1 MNTAIASRYAA
12 EYQSIAPAL
21 PGQSLP
27 WLQALRAEALA
38 EFSAHGFP
46 SPREEEWRYTNVSG
60 IEKKLFVPST
70 NLTAGD
76 VNAEWLKSV
85 QLEDAWVLVLVNGH
99 FSAELSVLDGLPE
112 TVSVMGMA
120 DALAKQPGKVEKY
133 LGAAADQSEHSFIA
147 FNTAWFTDGLFV
159 HVPAKLVL
167 DKPIQLLH
175 IVTGTD
181 AMATT
186 RNIIIADEMAEAKV
200 IETFISRDGVYA
212 ASLPGAD
219 AAISRDGVYAASLPG
234 AGAAIARDGAANAYL
249 TAAVTEVFVGQNA
262 DLTLYK
268 MQSESEKAYHFGGS
282 YIKQARDARFTH
294 HNFAF
299 GGLLARSDIHVDL
312 DHASECELN
321 GLYLGVK
328 RQHID
333 NHTRINHL
341 KPYAISRELYKG
353 VLDDRARGVF
363 QGRVIVAIDAQK
375 TDSQMNNRNLLLS
388 DDAEVDT
395 KPQLEIYADDVKCGH
410 GVTVGQLE
418 EKSIFYLQSRCVD
431 EETARNMLTF
441 AFANEMVDKIKI
453 KGLHDMVLEQ
463 VLARFPQ
470 EGVNKEWL

>member
-1 MNTAIASRYAA
+1 MNTATASRYAA
-12 EYQSIAPAL
+12 EYQAIASAL
-21 PGQSLP
+21 TGQGLP

-38 EFSAHGFP
+38 QFSVQGFP

-60 IEKKLFVPST
+60 IEKKLFAPVMGKGDNT
-70 NLTAGD
+70 GVRHTA
-76 VNAEWLKSV
+76 LLSHR
-85 QLEDAWVLVLVNGH
+85 LEDAWVLVLVDGQY
-99 FSAELSVLDGLPE
+99 SAELSVLDGLPE
-112 TVSVMGMA
+112 AVSVMGMA
-120 DALAKQPGKVEKY
+120 DALAKQPSTVEKY
-133 LGAAADQSEHSFIA
+133 LGQAADQAEHSFIA

-167 DKPIQLLH
+167 DRPIQLLH
-175 IVTGTD
+175 IVTGAD
-181 AMATT
+181 VMATT
-186 RNIIIADEMAEAKV
+186 RNIIIADESAGAKV
-200 IETFISRDGVYA
+200 IESFVGVD
-212 ASLPGAD
+212 S
-219 AAISRDGVYAASLPG
+219 
-234 AGAAIARDGAANAYL
+234 AYL

-262 DLTLYK
+262 DVTLYK

-363 QGRVIVAIDAQK
+363 QGRVIVSVDAQK

-410 GVTVGQLE
+410 GVTVGQLD

-441 AFANEMVDKIKI
+441 AFANEMVDKVKI
-453 KGLHDMVLEQ
+453 KSLHDKVLEQ

>member
-1 MNTAIASRYAA
+1 MTMATASRYAA
-12 EYQSIAPAL
+12 EYQTIAPAL
-21 PGQSLP
+21 PGQNLP
-27 WLQALRAEALA
+27 WLQVLRRDALEK
-38 EFSAHGFP
+38 FSAQGFP

-60 IEKKLFVPST
+60 IEKKLFSPSIS
-70 NLTAGD
+70 LTAGD
-76 VNAEWLKSV
+76 VNADWLKAY
-85 QLEDAWVLVLVNGH
+85 QLQDAWVLVLVNGH

-112 TVSVMGMA
+112 AVSVMGMA
-120 DALAKQPGKVEKY
+120 DALAKHPAKLEKY
-133 LGAAADQSEHSFIA
+133 LGKAADQSEHSFIA
-147 FNTAWFTDGLFV
+147 FNTAWFSDGLFV
-159 HVPAKLVL
+159 HVPTKQVL

-175 IVTGTD
+175 IVTGAD

-186 RNIIIADEMAEAKV
+186 RNVIIADEMAEAKL
-200 IETFISRDGVYA
+200 IETYVGKDS
-212 ASLPGAD
+212 
-219 AAISRDGVYAASLPG
+219 
-234 AGAAIARDGAANAYL
+234 AYL
-249 TAAVTEVFVGQNA
+249 TAAVTEVFVGQNT

-341 KPYAISRELYKG
+341 KPYAVSRELYKG

-363 QGRVIVAIDAQK
+363 QGRVIVAVDAQK

-388 DDAEVDT
+388 DDAEADT

-410 GVTVGQLE
+410 GVTVGQLD

-441 AFANEMVDKIKI
+441 AFANEMVDKVKI

>member
-1 MNTAIASRYAA
+1 MA
-12 EYQSIAPAL
+12 
-21 PGQSLP
+21 
-27 WLQALRAEALA
+27 
-38 EFSAHGFP
+38 FSAHGFP

-60 IEKKLFVPST
+60 IEKKLFSPSLS
-70 NLTAGD
+70 LTAGD
-76 VNAEWLKSV
+76 LDSEWLKSY
-85 QLEDAWVLVLVNGH
+85 QLEDTWSVVLVNGH

-112 TVSVMGMA
+112 AVSVMSMA
-120 DALAKQPGKVEKY
+120 DALAKQSDKVEKY

-159 HVPAKLVL
+159 HVPAKQVL

-175 IVTGTD
+175 IVTGSD

-186 RNIIIADEMAEAKV
+186 RNIIIADEMAEAKI
-200 IETFISRDGVYA
+200 IETFVGID
-212 ASLPGAD
+212 
-219 AAISRDGVYAASLPG
+219 
-234 AGAAIARDGAANAYL
+234 NAYL
-249 TAAVTEVFVGQNA
+249 TAAVTEVFVGSNA
-262 DLTLYK
+262 DVTLYK
-268 MQSESEKAYHFGGS
+268 MQSESDKAYHFGGS

-299 GGLLARSDIHVDL
+299 GGLLARSDIHADL

-410 GVTVGQLE
+410 GVTVGQLD

-453 KGLHDMVLEQ
+453 RSLHDIVLEQ

>member
-1 MNTAIASRYAA
+1 MSTAMASRYTA
-12 EYQSIAPAL
+12 EYQSIASAL
-21 PGQSLP
+21 PGHSLP

-38 EFSAHGFP
+38 QFAEQGFP

-60 IEKKLFVPST
+60 IEKKLFVPSADLKT
-70 NLTAGD
+70 GVIDTD
-76 VNAEWLKSV
+76 WLKSY
-85 QLEDAWVLVLVNGH
+85 QLENAWSVVLVNGH
-99 FSAELSVLDGLPE
+99 FSAELSVLTDLPE
-112 TVSVMGMA
+112 TVSVMSMA
-120 DALAKQPGKVEKY
+120 DALAKQPDQVEKY
-133 LGAAADQSEHSFIA
+133 FGLAASQSEHSFIA
-147 FNTAWFTDGLFV
+147 FNTAWFSDGLFV
-159 HVPAKLVL
+159 HVPAKQVL
-167 DKPIQLLH
+167 DRPIQLLH
-175 IVTGTD
+175 IVTGDD

-186 RNIIIADEMAEAKV
+186 RNIIIADEMAELKV
-200 IETFISRDGVYA
+200 VETFIAKDGVYA
-212 ASLPGAD
+212 ESLSGTG
-219 AAISRDGVYAASLPG
+219 S
-234 AGAAIARDGAANAYL
+234 AGGSSNAYL
-249 TAAVTEVFVGQNA
+249 TAAVTEVFIGSNA

-282 YIKQARDARFTH
+282 YVKQARDARFTH

-299 GGLLARSDIHVDL
+299 GGLLARSDIHADL
-312 DHASECELN
+312 DHGSECELN

-341 KPYAISRELYKG
+341 KPYGISRELYKG

-388 DDAEVDT
+388 DDAEADT

-410 GVTVGQLE
+410 GVTVGQLD

-441 AFANEMVDKIKI
+441 AFANEMVDKVKI
-453 KGLHDMVLEQ
+453 RDLHDMILEQ
-463 VLARFPQ
+463 VLSRFPQ

>member
-1 MNTAIASRYAA
+1 MNTAIASRYTA
-12 EYQSIAPAL
+12 EYQTIASSL
-21 PGQSLP
+21 PGQTLP
-27 WLQALRAEALA
+27 WLRALRAEALA
-38 EFSAHGFP
+38 QFAEQGFP

-60 IEKKLFVPST
+60 IEKKLFAPSADIT
-70 NLTAGD
+70 VGD
-76 VNAEWLKSV
+76 INTDWLKSY
-85 QLEDAWVLVLVNGH
+85 QIENAWVLVLVNGH
-99 FSAELSVLDGLPE
+99 FSAEFSVLTDLPE
-112 TVSVMGMA
+112 AVSVMSMA
-120 DALAKQPGKVEKY
+120 DALAKQPAQVEKY
-133 LGAAADQSEHSFIA
+133 LGLAASQSEHGFIA
-147 FNTAWFTDGLFV
+147 FNTAWFSDGLFV
-159 HVPAKLVL
+159 HVPSKLVL
-167 DKPIQLLH
+167 DRPIQLLH
-175 IVTGTD
+175 IVTGDD

-200 IETFISRDGVYA
+200 IETFVGNDS
-212 ASLPGAD
+212 
-219 AAISRDGVYAASLPG
+219 
-234 AGAAIARDGAANAYL
+234 AYL
-249 TAAVTEVFVGQNA
+249 TASVTEVFVGQNA

-299 GGLLARSDIHVDL
+299 GGLLARSDIHADL

-321 GLYLGVK
+321 GLYLGIK

-388 DDAEVDT
+388 DDAEADT

-410 GVTVGQLE
+410 GVTVGQLD

-441 AFANEMVDKIKI
+441 AFANEMVDKVKI
-453 KGLHDMVLEQ
+453 RGLHDMILEQ
-463 VLARFPQ
+463 LLTRFPQ